1 MSSETAV
8 GTRLLAYSVRRLTQA
23 VPLVLVV
30 LIINFFLIHAAPGDP
45 VDMLLGGM
53 DTDPEFQ
60 AKLRRELGLDQPLV
74 VQLWTYVSNVARL
87 DLGYSFRFRQDVGTL
102 IMSRLPASLLLMG
115 TSFVISVSFGI
126 LLGVLAAY
134 RAGGLLERLLTGLT
148 LSGYSMPV
156 FWLGQL
162 MLLVFA
168 VGLGWFPIQGMF
180 SLRIS
185 TGAGFDRVLDVAHHL
200 ALPALTYS
208 VYQLTLIYR
217 LTRVK
222 MRETL
227 SREFVK
233 SARARGLSEL
243 RVVFRHAFPNA
254 MLPVVTVMGVH
265 VGHMLAG
272 SVLTETVF
280 AWPGLGR
287 LMYEAIGAR
296 DFPLLLGLFTC
307 ISVAVIVANVVTDII
322 YALIDPRVVYS

>member
-1 MSSETAV
+1 MSSDTAFS
-8 GTRLLAYSVRRLTQA
+8 TRLLAYIARRLAQA

-30 LIINFFLIHAAPGDP
+30 IIINFFLIHAAPGDP

-60 AKLRRELGLDQPLV
+60 AQMRRELGLDQPLW
-74 VQLWTYVSNVARL
+74 VQLWTYISNVARL
-87 DLGYSFRFRQDVGTL
+87 DLGYSFRFRQDVATL

-134 RAGGLLERLLTGLT
+134 RAGGLLDRLLTGLT

-168 VGLGWFPIQGMF
+168 VDLGWFPIQGMV
-180 SLRIS
+180 SLRAAS
-185 TGAGFDRVLDVAHHL
+185 AGFDRLLDVAHHL

-233 SARARGLSEL
+233 SARARGLSEP

-254 MLPVVTVMGVH
+254 MLPVVTVMGLH

-307 ISVAVIVANVVTDII
+307 ISVAVIVANVVTDVI

>member
-1 MSSETAV
+1 M
-8 GTRLLAYSVRRLTQA
+8 
-23 VPLVLVV
+23 
-30 LIINFFLIHAAPGDP
+30 
-45 VDMLLGGM
+45 
-53 DTDPEFQ
+53 
-60 AKLRRELGLDQPLV
+60 
-74 VQLWTYVSNVARL
+74 ARL
-87 DLGYSFRFRQDVGTL
+87 DLGYSFRFRQDVGAL

-126 LLGVLAAY
+126 LLGVVAAY
-134 RAGGLLERLLTGLT
+134 RAGGLLDRLLTGLT

-162 MLLVFA
+162 ILLVFA
-168 VGLGWFPIQGMF
+168 VGLGWFPIQGMV
-180 SLRIS
+180 SLRTTS
-185 TGAGFDRVLDVAHHL
+185 VGFGRVLDVAHHL

-254 MLPVVTVMGVH
+254 MLPVVTVMGLH

-307 ISVAVIVANVVTDII
+307 ISVAVIVANVVTDVI
-322 YALIDPRVVYS
+322 YAFIDPRVVYS

>member
-1 MSSETAV
+1 VSSETAF
-8 GTRLLAYSVRRLTQA
+8 GTRLLAYSARRLAQA

-30 LIINFFLIHAAPGDP
+30 VIINFFLIHAAPGDP

-53 DTDPEFQ
+53 DADPEFQ
-60 AKLRRELGLDQPLV
+60 AQMRRELGLDQPLW
-74 VQLWTYVSNVARL
+74 VQLWTYVSNMARL
-87 DLGYSFRFRQDVGTL
+87 DLGYSFRFRQDVGAL

-126 LLGVLAAY
+126 LLGVVAAY

-168 VGLGWFPIQGMF
+168 VGLGWFPIQGMV
-180 SLRIS
+180 SLRTTS
-185 TGAGFDRVLDVAHHL
+185 VGFDRVIDVAHHL

-254 MLPVVTVMGVH
+254 MLPVVTVMGLH

-296 DFPLLLGLFTC
+296 DFPLMLGLFTC
-307 ISVAVIVANVVTDII
+307 ISVAVIVANVVTDVI
-322 YALIDPRVVYS
+322 YAFIDPRVVYS

>member
-1 MSSETAV
+1 VSSETAF
-8 GTRLLAYSVRRLTQA
+8 GTRLLAYSARRLAQA

-30 LIINFFLIHAAPGDP
+30 VIINFFLIHAAPGDP

-53 DTDPEFQ
+53 DADPEFQ
-60 AKLRRELGLDQPLV
+60 AQMRRELGLDQPLW
-74 VQLWTYVSNVARL
+74 VQLWTYVSNMARL
-87 DLGYSFRFRQDVGTL
+87 DLGYSFRFRQDVGAL

-126 LLGVLAAY
+126 LLGVVAAY
-134 RAGGLLERLLTGLT
+134 RAGGLLDRLLTGLT

-168 VGLGWFPIQGMF
+168 VGLGWFPIQGMV
-180 SLRIS
+180 SLRTTS
-185 TGAGFDRVLDVAHHL
+185 VGFGRVLDVAHHL

-254 MLPVVTVMGVH
+254 MLPVVTVMGLH

-307 ISVAVIVANVVTDII
+307 ISVAVIVANVVTDVI
-322 YALIDPRVVYS
+322 YAFIDPRVVYS

>member
-1 MSSETAV
+1 MSSETAE

-60 AKLRRELGLDQPLV
+60 AQLRRELGLDQPLV

-168 VGLGWFPIQGMF
+168 VGLGWFPIRHPVWPIAALQRRMGF
-180 SLRIS
+180 SARLAGFCRGRCHQRRARRAEQASFSVLVSNRDFRVPRLRQRG
-185 TGAGFDRVLDVAHHL
+185 GAGR
-200 ALPALTYS
+200 
-208 VYQLTLIYR
+208 
-217 LTRVK
+217 
-222 MRETL
+222 
-227 SREFVK
+227 
-233 SARARGLSEL
+233 
-243 RVVFRHAFPNA
+243 
-254 MLPVVTVMGVH
+254 
-265 VGHMLAG
+265 
-272 SVLTETVF
+272 
-280 AWPGLGR
+280 
-287 LMYEAIGAR
+287 
-296 DFPLLLGLFTC
+296 
-307 ISVAVIVANVVTDII
+307 
-322 YALIDPRVVYS
+322 